1 MKVQLLITEPLEWAW
16 IAPEK
21 DPTLSSNKQFSN
33 NAYLLYKQTTP
44 PWLRAVLF
52 VKLQPITLTSVAR
65 VSRRRAPPLT
75 PVLLSKTQFVMFT

>member
-1 MKVQLLITEPLEWAW
+1 MKVQLLIIPRLVWAW

-21 DPTLSSNKQFSN
+21 DPTLSSNKQSSN
-33 NAYLLYKQTTP
+33 NVCELYKQTTP

-52 VKLQPITLTSVAR
+52 VKLQPITLTSFAP
-65 VSRRRAPPLT
+65 VSLRRAPPLT